1 MRWCAALAIVL
12 CALLVVTAKVG
23 LVAGNSHK
31 LRHPAIP
38 VEDSRAEEPAPAT
51 PPPPPPPNRPAAP
64 PRPISRAPLAGQRER
79 RSVAHLHGRVL
90 LSSGGG
96 DIDDLDDLQVDADD
110 GLRLVHARLSAG
122 GRFSFHLPPGRYT
135 LVAESGDLA
144 GTTLGVLAAADQ
156 EPQEIDIR
164 LAPAATIRGALR
176 GPAGAEI
183 TVRALPVG
191 GLHPARSQSIDDD
204 GKFALPGLIPGR
216 RYDLTFFGPAIRE
229 TTVRS
234 IVAPVDRLEVVVAAL
249 PIVRGAIGVPPG
261 EGCPIETVSLHGA
274 GIGTGDDQAETD
286 VDADCRFE
294 LTPPEGVS
302 DLTVVAEGAGWRLEE
317 SLAIPAQ
324 GDPEPIC
331 FNPPCRTD
339 QRVDERIGIGIG
351 NLARIAH

>member
-12 CALLVVTAKVG
+12 CALLVVAARVG
-23 LVAGNSHK
+23 RVAGGSHR
-31 LRHPAIP
+31 LRRPAATP
-38 VEDSRAEEPAPAT
+38 VEDSRAEVPAPAT
-51 PPPPPPPNRPAAP
+51 PPPPPSRPETP

-79 RSVAHLHGRVL
+79 RSVAHVHGRVL

-144 GTTLGVLAAADQ
+144 GTTLGVLAGADQ
-156 EPQEIDIR
+156 EQEIDIR
-164 LAPAATIRGALR
+164 LGPAATVRGTLR

-183 TVRALPVG
+183 TLRALPVG
-191 GLHPARSQSIDDD
+191 SLHPARSQSVEDD

-229 TTVRS
+229 TTLRS

-249 PIVRGAIGVPPG
+249 PIVRGAIGFPPG
-261 EGCPIETVSLHGA
+261 ETCPIETVSLHRD
-274 GIGTGDDQAETD
+274 GIAAGDDQAETE
-286 VDADCRFE
+286 VDADCHFE
-294 LTPPEGVS
+294 LTPPEGAS
-302 DLTVVAEGAGWRLEE
+302 LLTVVAEGAGWRLEE

-339 QRVDERIGIGIG
+339 
-351 NLARIAH
+351 ASAP